1 MFKKN
6 IDNEAL
12 TVGSVL
18 LPILEKLGID
28 TIFGIPGVHTVE
40 IYRGL
45 EKTKIVQEELFL
57 KTGILIQILHGTTP
71 FLKVFE
77 GPLQFCHLAQLR

>member
-1 MFKKN
+1 MFNKN

-28 TIFGIPGVHTVE
+28 TIFGIPVY
-40 IYRGL
+40 IL
-45 EKTKIVQEELFL
+45 LKFIV
-57 KTGILIQILHGTTP
+57 G
-71 FLKVFE
+71 
-77 GPLQFCHLAQLR
+77 

>member
-18 LPILEKLGID
+18 LPILEKLGISVFNALI
-28 TIFGIPGVHTVE
+28 TQEIFP
-40 IYRGL
+40 RS
-45 EKTKIVQEELFL
+45 KKIF
-57 KTGILIQILHGTTP
+57 ILN
-71 FLKVFE
+71 
-77 GPLQFCHLAQLR
+77 LAMLSSP